1 MRPGTLAFAIFILP
15 FATGVAAAQTGSLED
30 RIKALEMKSG
40 GSKASGDALTVSYE
54 DGLWFRAANGAI
66 EGRVGAFVLTHYTT
80 HLHLREADGRIDGF
94 TAKEAA
100 IEFSARLWKAWEI
113 YLRPL
118 VEPGGTTLDYGWV
131 EFNKWDFLR
140 IRAGVDK
147 EPFSPETLED
157 IRWGDLP
164 EDSLMSLLTPDKDL
178 GVRVFGDLL
187 DGIFSYAVGVYNGS
201 GLTNADNNSDKEVCG
216 RLVVRPG
223 ATSTVEAIRHLAIGA
238 SVSRGRENIV
248 DAEPFEFE
256 ALATGTTYQTVTS
269 GAAAGLTGFE
279 IDGHATRVGADLT
292 WVWGPLSVKG
302 EWISYKSQIEFGQ
315 DHENFRAHG
324 YYGAVGFWLLGST
337 RENNHRPEIKKPL
350 FAGGIG
356 DVQVVVRASR
366 VAIDDTFEERGL
378 ASGSRN
384 VNEYAF
390 GANWYPNSHVRISA
404 MYVHYRYDQNSSRQ
418 LFTANGRKLDY
429 ENAIIIRAQI
439 DF

>member
-1 MRPGTLAFAIFILP
+1 MRWYTPAFALILLP
-15 FATGVAAAQTGSLED
+15 FAAVVAEAQTGSLED
-30 RIKALEMKSG
+30 RIKALEMKAE
-40 GSKASGDALTVSYE
+40 GSKPSGDALAVSYD

-66 EGRVGAFVLTHYTT
+66 EGRLGAFVLTHYTT
-80 HLHLREADGRIDGF
+80 HVHLNEADGKTDGF

-100 IEFSARLWKAWEI
+100 LEFSARLWKAWEI

-118 VEPGGTTLDYGWV
+118 VEPGGTILDYGWV

-187 DGIFSYAVGVYNGS
+187 DGTISYAAGVYNGN

-216 RLVVRPG
+216 RLVIRPG
-223 ATSTVEAIRHLAIGA
+223 ATSSVEAIRHLSIGG
-238 SVSRGRENIV
+238 SLSRGRENIAG
-248 DAEPFEFE
+248 AEPFEFE
-256 ALATGTTYQTVTS
+256 ALATGTTYHNLTAGV
-269 GAAAGLTGFE
+269 APGLTSFE
-279 IDGHATRVGADLT
+279 IDGKATRAGADLT

-302 EWISYKSQIEFGQ
+302 EWIWYKSRMEFSD
-315 DHENFRAHG
+315 DHTNFRAHG
-324 YYGAVGFWLLGST
+324 YYGLVGFWLLGST

-378 ASGSRN
+378 GSGSRN

-404 MYVHYRYDQNSSRQ
+404 MFVHYKYDQKSSRR
-418 LFTANGRKLDY
+418 LLTANGRTLDD
-429 ENAIIIRAQI
+429 ENAVIIRAQI